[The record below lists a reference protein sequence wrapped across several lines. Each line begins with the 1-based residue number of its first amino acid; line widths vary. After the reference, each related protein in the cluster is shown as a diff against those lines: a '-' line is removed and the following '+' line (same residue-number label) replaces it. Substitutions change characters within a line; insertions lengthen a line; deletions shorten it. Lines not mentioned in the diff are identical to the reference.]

1 MWEET
6 RNVPVRTFKWG
17 VDSLHDVK
25 FNPVQKD
32 LLGIYLSLSS
42 RLLVYIIYT
51 KILLYFLNIYIFF
64 LVVLFKYKILIINS
78 ELNFS

>member
-6 RNVPVRTFKWG
+6 RNEPLRTFKWG

-32 LLGIYLSLSS
+32 LLGI
-42 RLLVYIIYT
+42 VYIIYT
-51 KILLYFLNIYIFF
+51 EILLYFFIIYIFF
-64 LVVLFKYKILIINS
+64 SSTLHTKFCYLNS

>member
-6 RNVPVRTFKWG
+6 RNEPLRTFKWG

-32 LLGIYLSLSS
+32 LLGT
-42 RLLVYIIYT
+42 VYMY
-51 KILLYFLNIYIFF
+51 
-64 LVVLFKYKILIINS
+64 
-78 ELNFS
+78 